1 MDLIINLIEFF
12 GLDTLSTD
20 PTVTEF
26 FVWFVEV
33 GLAFSLIIIIFTFFF
48 KAVKDVMN
56 VSVR

>member
-20 PTVTEF
+20 PTVCEF

-33 GLAFSLIIIIFTFFF
+33 GLAFSLIIIIFAFFF
-48 KAVKDVMN
+48 KAIKDVMN